1 MASRALAAFSI
12 GLIGFVTVKVLAPGF
27 YARKDTRTPV
37 LIGAIA
43 MAVNAL
49 VAVVLVW
56 DLAHVGL
63 ALATSAAGLVNAF
76 LLYHRL
82 SKLGHFS
89 ASAGW
94 GLFLARVVLATAAM
108 SVFLYFTQGL
118 QSEWLAAGLVERVGR
133 LSLLIVS
140 GALAYFG
147 VLYATGLRVHQL
159 LVRP

>member
-1 MASRALAAFSI
+1 M
-12 GLIGFVTVKVLAPGF
+12 
-27 YARKDTRTPV
+27 
-37 LIGAIA
+37 
-43 MAVNAL
+43 
-49 VAVVLVW
+49 W

-82 SKLGHFS
+82 SKLGHFY

-94 GLFLARVVLATAAM
+94 GLFLARLVVATGAM